1 MRRGR
6 PALRWSLRERIQEFL
21 SHSPYPVT
29 VRTVQQGLLKT
40 GTTSAHWCTVK
51 KYLTELVDEGL
62 VVRQALPVQSKRKPL
77 VVYFGRG
84 GKSRAAEDL

>member
-6 PALRWSLRERIQEFL
+6 PALSWSLRERIQEFL
-21 SHSPYPVT
+21 SHNPYPVT
-29 VRTVQQGLLKT
+29 VSTVKQGLLKA

-51 KYLTELVDEGL
+51 KYLTQLVDEGL
-62 VVRQALPVQSKRKPL
+62 VVRQALPVESRRKPL

-84 GKSRAAEDL
+84 SKSHAGEDF